1 MQRNK
6 KDDFKDELD
15 LLMIEVEIISKEI
28 ADLKKENKL
37 LELDILK
44 KQQYFQKLQLIQ
56 EK

>member
-15 LLMIEVEIISKEI
+15 LLMREVEIISKEI